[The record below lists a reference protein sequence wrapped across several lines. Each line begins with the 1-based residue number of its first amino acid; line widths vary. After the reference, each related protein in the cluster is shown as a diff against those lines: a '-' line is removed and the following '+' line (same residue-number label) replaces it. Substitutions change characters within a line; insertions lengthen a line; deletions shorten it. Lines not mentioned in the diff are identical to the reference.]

1 MVFEDGMTKEFEWT
15 KGERNPQ
22 ARGARFEIIVQ
33 RIFEQHR
40 FRVVRNPCAAS
51 PRQTD
56 LMAARGDEQYLIE
69 AKWQGPKRP
78 VSDGDIDS
86 LYARLGRT
94 PPDVVGVFF
103 SMSGYSKKAIGVA
116 VERRKEHPTLL
127 FGPDEIKALVG
138 GEANLISL
146 LHRKKRALTV
156 HGRVFLS
163 TGDGLWDGEPPP
175 DRALLPQPEYQIWRA
190 DTEVSPWLACS
201 GGFNGPVFTFTCQVL
216 IYMSPPFLGPGVELN
231 LPLGIHSERELA
243 YVFNALREAGWI
255 TSAGWWSI
263 RQMSTEWHGAG
274 ATGLLEAIERRDERY
289 KVVNTKL
296 HDSEEITYADVCEG
310 RFYTL
315 YAYIYVG
322 RGEERGSVLRAS
334 LSARLP
340 GIPVDPSPLR
350 ELIHAFEL
358 DDLIYFRP
366 IVDDEERSVYARL
379 DWGKYRLEPV
389 ALLCLPNQT
398 WVTGIVVR
406 NPFVGEV
413 PGDVADKDI
422 LRVQEVLKGR
432 ELLVCRLSDWHEVG
446 DEVDYYYL
454 TSIDMALTDDARIVE
469 ATARWNDLVKRIHPL
484 SDEEKDPILD
494 DQESTFTHIS
504 WSVVDALERGKRLR
518 PRRLGCSSLSTGFAS

>member
-1 MVFEDGMTKEFEWT
+1 MVFEDGLAKEFERT
-15 KGERNPQ
+15 EGERNPQ
-22 ARGARFEIIVQ
+22 ARGARFELIVQ

-40 FRVVRNPCAAS
+40 FRVVRNPGAAS

-56 LMAARGDEQYLIE
+56 LVATRGDEQYLIE
-69 AKWQGPKRP
+69 AKWQGPRRR

-94 PPDVVGVFF
+94 PPGIVGVFF
-103 SMSGYSKKAIGVA
+103 SMSGYSNKAIDVA
-116 VERRKEHPTLL
+116 VELRKERPVLL
-127 FGPDEIKALVG
+127 FGPDEIKALVD
-138 GEANLISL
+138 GEANLVSL
-146 LHRKKRALTV
+146 LRRKERVLTV

-163 TGDGLWDGEPPP
+163 TGDGLWDGEPLP

-190 DTEVSPWLACS
+190 DTGVSPWLACS
-201 GGFNGPVFTFTCQVL
+201 GGFHGPAFTFTCQAL
-216 IYMSPPFLGPGVELN
+216 IYMSPPYLGPGVELN

-243 YVFNALREAGWI
+243 HVFDALREAGWV

-263 RQMSTEWHGAG
+263 RQMNTEWYGAG
-274 ATGLLEAIERRDERY
+274 AAGLLEAIERRDERY
-289 KVVNTKL
+289 KAVSTSL
-296 HDSEEITYADVCEG
+296 HHSEEITYADVCEG

-315 YAYIYVG
+315 NAYIYVG
-322 RGEERGSVLRAS
+322 RGETGSVRQAN

-350 ELIHAFEL
+350 ELIHVFEL
-358 DDLIYFRP
+358 DDLVYFRP

-406 NPFVGEV
+406 NPFVAEAPGE
-413 PGDVADKDI
+413 VADKDL

-432 ELLVCRLSDWHEVG
+432 GLLVCRLSDWHELG

-454 TSIDMALTDDARIVE
+454 TSIHMALTDDAWIVE
-469 ATARWNDLVKRIHPL
+469 ASARWNDWVKRKHPP
-484 SDEEKDPILD
+484 SDEEKDLISD
-494 DQESTFTHIS
+494 DQEPTSTHIS
-504 WSVVDALERGKRLR
+504 WSVVDAFERGKR
-518 PRRLGCSSLSTGFAS
+518 RRSRRSGCTSFSIGSAS